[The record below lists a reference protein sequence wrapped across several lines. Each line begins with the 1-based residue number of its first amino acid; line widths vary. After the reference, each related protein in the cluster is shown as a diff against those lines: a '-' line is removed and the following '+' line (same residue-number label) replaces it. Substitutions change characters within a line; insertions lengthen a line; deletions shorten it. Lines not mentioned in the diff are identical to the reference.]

1 MELQAA
7 DSPRLKVIQRARAA
21 FFREGYSR
29 MTMTALADACG
40 LTRRGLYHH
49 FKNKDDI
56 FRAIIVRGNQEAFES
71 GEWAAR
77 AMLARGGN
85 ALDVV
90 AEWLDTRFGNVRCGV
105 SSSPHGDEL
114 NAMAF
119 KIANDIMIEVSKETN
134 AELARLIGD
143 LAARGL
149 LHLKPGMTL
158 QETAQLIGDGAR
170 GVNQA
175 RPPIPS
181 GQIAARYRRMAEAI
195 LYGCATP
202 GDAP

>member
-1 MELQAA
+1 MESQTA

-49 FKNKDDI
+49 FKNKDEV

-77 AMLARGGN
+77 AMLARGGS

-90 AEWLDTRFGNVRCGV
+90 AEWLDTRFGNVRRIV
-105 SSSPHGDEL
+105 SSSPHGEEM

-119 KIANDIMIEVSKETN
+119 KIASDIMIEVSHETQ
-134 AELARLIGD
+134 AELVRLLDD

-149 LHLKPGMTL
+149 LRLRPGLTT

-175 RPPIPS
+175 RPPIPA
-181 GQIAARYRRMAEAI
+181 GQIAARYRRIAEAV

-202 GDAP
+202 GDAA

>member
-1 MELQAA
+1 
-7 DSPRLKVIQRARAA
+7 
-21 FFREGYSR
+21 

-49 FKNKDDI
+49 FKNKDEI
-56 FRAIIVRGNQEAFES
+56 FRAIIVRSNHEALES
-71 GEWAAR
+71 SAWAAR
-77 AMLARGGN
+77 AMLARGGS

-90 AEWLDTRFGNVRCGV
+90 AEWLDIRFGNTRRGV
-105 SSSPHGDEL
+105 VNSPHGEEM
-114 NAMAF
+114 NTMAF
-119 KIANDIMIEVSKETN
+119 RIANDIMIDVSHETH
-134 AELARLIGD
+134 AELARLLDD

-149 LHLKPGMTL
+149 LRLNPGVTTK
-158 QETAQLIGDGAR
+158 EAAQLIADGAR

-181 GQIAARYRRMAEAI
+181 GQIAARYRRIAEAI

-202 GDAP
+202 GGAA

>member
-1 MELQAA
+1 MESQVA

-49 FKNKDDI
+49 FKNKDEV
-56 FRAIIVRGNQEAFES
+56 FRAIVVRGNQEAFES
-71 GEWAAR
+71 SAWAAR
-77 AMLARGGN
+77 AMLARGGS

-90 AEWLDTRFGNVRCGV
+90 AAWLDARFGDVRRTV
-105 SSSPHGDEL
+105 SSSPHGAEL
-114 NAMAF
+114 NATAF
-119 KIANDIMIEVSKETN
+119 QIANDIMIEVSLETN
-134 AELARLIGD
+134 AELGRLIEELVGRD
-143 LAARGL
+143 LLR
-149 LHLKPGMTL
+149 LKPGVTP

-175 RPPIPS
+175 RPPIAP
-181 GQIAARYRRMAEAI
+181 GQIAARYRRIAEAI
-195 LYGCATP
+195 LYGCA
-202 GDAP
+202 GAAP

>member
-1 MELQAA
+1 MRDA
-7 DSPRLKVIQRARAA
+7 SPRLKVIQRARTA

-40 LTRRGLYHH
+40 LTRRGLYDH
-49 FKNKDDI
+49 FKNKDEI
-56 FRAIIVRGNQEAFES
+56 FRALIVRGNQEAFENS
-71 GEWAAR
+71 TWAAR
-77 AMLARGGN
+77 AMLARGGT

-90 AEWLDTRFGNVRCGV
+90 AEWLDTRFGDVRRGV
-105 SSSPHGDEL
+105 ARSPHGEEM

-119 KIANDIMIEVSKETN
+119 KIANDIMIEVSHETH
-134 AELARLIGD
+134 AELARLLDD

-149 LHLKPGMTL
+149 LRLRPGVTT
-158 QETAQLIGDGAR
+158 QETAQMIGDGAR

-175 RPPIPS
+175 RPPIPAS
-181 GQIAARYRRMAEAI
+181 QIAARYRRITEAI

-202 GDAP
+202 GDAA

>member
-1 MELQAA
+1 MDPQTA
-7 DSPRLKVIQRARAA
+7 DSPRLKIIQRAHAA

-40 LTRRGLYHH
+40 LTRRGLSHH
-49 FKNKDDI
+49 FKNKDEV
-56 FRAIIVRGNQEAFES
+56 FRAMIVRGNQEAFES
-71 GEWAAR
+71 SAWAAR
-77 AMLARGGN
+77 AMLARGGS

-90 AEWLDTRFGNVRCGV
+90 AEWLDTRFGDVRRGV
-105 SSSPHGDEL
+105 ARSPHGEEM

-119 KIANDIMIEVSKETN
+119 KIANDIMIEVSHETH
-134 AELARLIGD
+134 AELARLLDD

-149 LHLKPGMTL
+149 LRLRPGVTAR
-158 QETAQLIGDGAR
+158 EAAQLIGDGAR

-181 GQIAARYRRMAEAI
+181 GQIAARYRRIAEAI
-195 LYGCATP
+195 LYGCA
-202 GDAP
+202 APDQAP

>member
-1 MELQAA
+1 MESQAA

-56 FRAIIVRGNQEAFES
+56 FRAIIVRGNQEAFENS
-71 GEWAAR
+71 EWAAR
-77 AMLARGGN
+77 AMLARGGG

-90 AEWLDTRFGNVRCGV
+90 AEWLDTRFGNVRRGV
-105 SSSPHGDEL
+105 SSSSHGDEL

-119 KIANDIMIEVSKETN
+119 QIANDIMIEVSKETN

-149 LHLKPGMTL
+149 LHLKLGMTL